1 MNCVLCKKDFTTEA
15 YLMNDTLL
23 KTCITCRQRCK
34 IYRDTHQAHITQQ
47 KQDYYKRHLER
58 YKTYYLKNATKKLA
72 YQKQRYKTQK
82 ELKTTVPV

>member
-1 MNCVLCKKDFTTEA
+1 MNCVICKNDFTAEGV
-15 YLMNDTLL
+15 LL
-23 KTCITCRQRCK
+23 KTCLSCRQRSK
-34 IYRDTHQAHITQQ
+34 LYRDTHQAHITQQ

-58 YKTYYLKNATKKLA
+58 YKNYYLKNAIKKNE

>member
-1 MNCVLCKKDFTTEA
+1 MNCVICKNDFTAEGV
-15 YLMNDTLL
+15 LL
-23 KTCITCRQRCK
+23 KTCLSCRQRSK
-34 IYRDTHQAHITQQ
+34 LYRDTHQAHITQQ

-58 YKTYYLKNATKKLA
+58 YKNYYLKNATKKLA